1 MYPFVMGLAQTH
13 LPWALRIRHMA
24 LCYGL
29 APLMASDGTEQA
41 GGKAVHA
48 GHPVR

>member
-1 MYPFVMGLAQTH
+1 
-13 LPWALRIRHMA
+13 MA

-48 GHPVR
+48 GHQSKMYNNKQLTNYY